1 MKAWWKLQSAR
12 IDALTL
18 RERVFLFVSIL
29 AAFIAMADVVWLS
42 PAQAAHTQLKQR
54 FAKQG
59 LELERLREETKAE
72 ALKPSPARL
81 AREESARIRTET
93 DNINQQINQ
102 VSASTT
108 QGTPLAQVLEQFLR
122 RHGGLTLVSTTT
134 LAPDV
139 SAGKVQQTGGL
150 PVGLSRT
157 GLELTVSGSYP
168 ELVGYVRTLEKA
180 LPNLR
185 WGKMKLT
192 SDTQP
197 PQLSLQVYVVGVQP

>member
-29 AAFIAMADVVWLS
+29 AAFIALADVVWLS

>member
-1 MKAWWKLQSAR
+1 MKAWWKIQSAR

-29 AAFIAMADVVWLS
+29 AAFIALADVMWLS
-42 PAQAAHTQLKQR
+42 PAQAAHSQLKQR

-59 LELERLREETKAE
+59 IELQRLREETKAE

-81 AREESARIRTET
+81 AREELARTRTET
-93 DNINQQINQ
+93 NNVNLQINQ

-134 LAPDV
+134 LVPEAG
-139 SAGKVQQTGGL
+139 AGKSPQSGSL

-168 ELVGYVRTLEKA
+168 ELVGYVQTLEKA

-185 WGKMKLT
+185 WGKMKLA

>member
-29 AAFIAMADVVWLS
+29 AAFIALADVVWLS

-197 PQLSLQVYVVGVQP
+197 PQLSLQVYVVGVRP

>member
-29 AAFIAMADVVWLS
+29 AAVIALADVVWLS
-42 PAQAAHTQLKQR
+42 PAQTAHTQLKQR

-197 PQLSLQVYVVGVQP
+197 PQLSLQVYVVGVRP

>member
-29 AAFIAMADVVWLS
+29 AAVIALADVVWLS
-42 PAQAAHTQLKQR
+42 PAQTAHTQLKQR

-134 LAPDV
+134 LAPDT
-139 SAGKVQQTGGL
+139 SAGKVPQAGGL

-168 ELVGYVRTLEKA
+168 ELVSYVRTLEKA

>member
-29 AAFIAMADVVWLS
+29 AAFIALADVVWLS
-42 PAQAAHTQLKQR
+42 PAQTAHTQLKQR
-54 FAKQG
+54 FAKQS

-134 LAPDV
+134 LAPDA

>member
-29 AAFIAMADVVWLS
+29 AAFIALADVVWLS

-59 LELERLREETKAE
+59 LELERLREETKTE

-81 AREESARIRTET
+81 AREELVRIRTET

-102 VSASTT
+102 ASASTT

-134 LAPDV
+134 LAPDA
-139 SAGKVQQTGGL
+139 SAGKVPQAGGL

-157 GLELTVSGSYP
+157 GLELTVSGFYP
-168 ELVGYVRTLEKA
+168 ELVGYVQTLEKA

>member
-29 AAFIAMADVVWLS
+29 AAFIALADVVWLS

-81 AREESARIRTET
+81 AREELARIRTET
-93 DNINQQINQ
+93 DNLNQQINQ

-134 LAPDV
+134 LVPE
-139 SAGKVQQTGGL
+139 AGADKTPQAGGL

-157 GLELTVSGSYP
+157 GLELTVSGPYP
-168 ELVGYVRTLEKA
+168 ELVGYVQTLEKA

-185 WGKMKLT
+185 WGKMKLA

-197 PQLSLQVYVVGVQP
+197 PQLSLQVYVLGVQP